1 MGKREMTPQ
10 ERFDRSM
17 FWFQV
22 AMVAFAVVVTL
33 RLVFR

>member
-1 MGKREMTPQ
+1 MTPQ
-10 ERFDRSM
+10 ERYDRSM

-33 RLVFR
+33 RLVFK